1 MAVVEESALRI
12 LIPRRN
18 VHRLERWAT
27 RSQIHL
33 AIARL
38 RAERREPAKD

>member
-18 VHRLERWAT
+18 MHKLERWAT

-38 RAERREPAKD
+38 RAERRDLPKD